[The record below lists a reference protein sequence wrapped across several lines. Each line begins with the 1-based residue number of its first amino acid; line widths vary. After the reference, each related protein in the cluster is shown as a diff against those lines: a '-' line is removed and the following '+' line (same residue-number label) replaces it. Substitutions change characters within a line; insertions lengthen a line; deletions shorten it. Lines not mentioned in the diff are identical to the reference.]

1 MLVIHIPLLPVIIV
15 RCYVVYILKIRI
27 GMASVKLIIMLI
39 YCIQQKNIQR
49 ELLHFILETFVV
61 VKKFSPF
68 KIVIGRLANNVLDI
82 M

>member
-1 MLVIHIPLLPVIIV
+1 
-15 RCYVVYILKIRI
+15 
-27 GMASVKLIIMLI
+27 MASVKLIIMLI

-82 M
+82 MWNKQIIVWIQSNSSSSTLFVASF